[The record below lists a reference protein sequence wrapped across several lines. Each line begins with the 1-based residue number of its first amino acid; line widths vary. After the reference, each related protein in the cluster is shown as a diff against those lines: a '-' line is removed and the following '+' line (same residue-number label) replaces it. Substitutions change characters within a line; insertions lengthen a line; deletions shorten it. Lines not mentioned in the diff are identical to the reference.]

1 MSKPSP
7 RDNRAQHDALCARIN
22 QQEGEPMKDSIEL
35 IFSSAPAAVYVFTFI
50 FGAVIGSFLNV
61 CIYRLPKHESIVVVP
76 SHCMSCG
83 RKLMWYELVPLFS
96 FLFLRGKCHG
106 CKAKISPQYFIV
118 EFITGLLFVLVL
130 FVKGI
135 TADTILI
142 QLLISA
148 LLVIGVIDARTF
160 EIPFPVVVFIGILGA
175 IRIAV
180 NYKTFTANWWNI
192 VFGPIAMMVL
202 FGLIIFI
209 SNGRAM
215 GGGDYKL
222 AIAAGLFLGLK
233 QVALGLVLGCVI
245 GSVIH
250 VILMIVKKK
259 GRELAFGPYLGAG
272 FALSALWGNEMISW
286 YVTKFL
292 TF

>member
-1 MSKPSP
+1 
-7 RDNRAQHDALCARIN
+7 
-22 QQEGEPMKDSIEL
+22 MKESLNL
-35 IFSSAPAAVYVFTFI
+35 IFVSAPAAVYIFTFL
-50 FGAVIGSFLNV
+50 FGVCIGSFLNV
-61 CIYRLPKHESIVVVP
+61 CIYRIPEHQSIVVVP

-83 RKLMWYELVPLFS
+83 KKLHWYELVPLFS
-96 FLFLRGKCHG
+96 YIFLRGKCKG

-118 EFITGLLFVLVL
+118 ELITGLLFVLVL

-135 TADTILI
+135 SADTPLCWAF
-142 QLLISA
+142 ISA

-160 EIPFPVVVFIGILGA
+160 EIPFPIVVFIGILGA

-180 NYKTFTANWWNI
+180 NYATFRENWWNI
-192 VFGPIAMMVL
+192 VFGPVAMCIF

-233 QVALGLVLGCVI
+233 QVTLGLVLGCII
-245 GSVIH
+245 GSIIH
-250 VILMIVKKK
+250 VLLMVIKKK
-259 GRELAFGPYLGAG
+259 GRELAFGPYLGIG
-272 FALSALWGNEMISW
+272 FGLSALWGNEMINW
-286 YVTKFL
+286 YLTVTGL
-292 TF
+292 R